1 MDDIEMKKLLTLQQ
15 VAQRLQI
22 SETTLYK
29 LARKGKIPAIK
40 VGNQWR
46 FKKEDIDKWLESQKV
61 SEKKKKG

>member
-1 MDDIEMKKLLTLQQ
+1 MEKLLTLQQ

-29 LARKGKIPAIK
+29 LARRGKIPAIK

-46 FKKEDIDKWLESQKV
+46 FKIEDIDRWLESQKI
-61 SEKKKKG
+61 SKKKEKQK

>member
-1 MDDIEMKKLLTLQQ
+1 MKELLTLQQ

-29 LARKGKIPAIK
+29 LARKGEIPAIK

-46 FKKEDIDKWLESQKV
+46 FKIDEIDKWLEGQKV
-61 SEKKKKG
+61 SEKKKKE

>member
-1 MDDIEMKKLLTLQQ
+1 MKGLLTLRQ
-15 VAQRLQI
+15 VAQKLQI

-46 FKKEDIDKWLESQKV
+46 FKIEDIDKWLESQKV
-61 SEKKKKG
+61 LEKEK

>member
-1 MDDIEMKKLLTLQQ
+1 METLLTLQQ

-29 LARKGKIPAIK
+29 LARRGKIPAIK

-46 FKKEDIDKWLESQKV
+46 FKIEDIDKWIESQKV
-61 SEKKKKG
+61 SEKKRKGK